1 MKVNLDFC
9 LAYPTFLDKRN
20 QCLQFREDFHDST
33 DMEYIIQYHVLLLTK
48 SFLRLSLSTKEQMI
62 MRTYPYPNGQNR
74 CIRLLCV
81 LTGRKAFLCR
91 FRFKRHKDWPVNVLD
106 QNSSICFVGRI
117 STTKTMGRWNS
128 SIRLVQIL
136 DRIMDACARIDLPS
150 HFYLMEK
157 EEFISLKMGY

>member
-1 MKVNLDFC
+1 MQNLVILFHEMIPFLILQVAITPYFTWEENCYNNMKVNLDFC

-117 STTKTMGRWNS
+117 STAKTMGR
-128 SIRLVQIL
+128 
-136 DRIMDACARIDLPS
+136 
-150 HFYLMEK
+150 
-157 EEFISLKMGY
+157 